1 MRLEHLLS
9 GADRKVSSVII
20 KEHVCFLLVVLHAV
34 LYLRYDRRTV
44 MKLRTA
50 FKGLNRV
57 L

>member
-9 GADRKVSSVII
+9 GADRKVSSVRD
-20 KEHVCFLLVVLHAV
+20 KEHVCLPLVVLHAV

-44 MKLRTA
+44 EKLRTA
-50 FKGLNRV
+50 FKELHRV

>member
-9 GADRKVSSVII
+9 GADRKVSSVRD
-20 KEHVCFLLVVLHAV
+20 KEHVCCLLVVLRAV

-44 MKLRTA
+44 EKLRTA
-50 FKGLNRV
+50 FKGLHRV

>member
-9 GADRKVSSVII
+9 GADRKVSSVIN
-20 KEHVCFLLVVLHAV
+20 KEHVCYLLVVLHAV